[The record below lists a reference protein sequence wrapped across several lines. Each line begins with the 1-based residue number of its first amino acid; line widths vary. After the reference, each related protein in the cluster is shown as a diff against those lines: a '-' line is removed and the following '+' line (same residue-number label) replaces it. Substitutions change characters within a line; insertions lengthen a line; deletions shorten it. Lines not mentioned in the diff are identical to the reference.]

1 MSGPWTL
8 AIDFGTTNTVAAIR
22 TGSGTVRS
30 VRLSADADQ
39 MPSCVLVDGAEVLVG
54 QPAAA
59 RAMASPDGFEPSPK
73 RRLGEETVLLDGREL
88 PVVNLVAA
96 VLRQARQR
104 AVAAAGGTPPAQVV
118 LSHPEAWAR
127 QRLDSLRE
135 AASRAGLDRVW
146 LVPEPVAAASWYM
159 GPGRL
164 PAGARVAVFDFGGG
178 TCDVAVLR
186 AGTDPSAPTLGAA
199 SNPSAPFIVQASEGE
214 DQLGGELIDS
224 TLLDWVDEQLRSS
237 GRGEI
242 ADRLEQQDE
251 LPAWLTLRD
260 QVRAAKHTLSEYPTA
275 HIAVRT
281 SVGAASLLVTVQEFE
296 RLIAADIDRAIALT
310 ERVLASAGVRP
321 ADLAGF
327 YLTGGSS
334 SIPLVHRRVTELLGR
349 PPATLDD
356 PKLVVA
362 LGAARSAP
370 PVGAGA
376 AQVPPEYRPRQQPP
390 LVPQWPMGQQ
400 TPHYPAHQTPRP
412 QGQKRRLVPLL
423 AAAGAVVAVAAI
435 VGTVLLLGRNVQG
448 NRLVTPTPTPAPT
461 ATPSSTTAPVGTC
474 LSDESRIDE
483 PTCQEFAGEAMR
495 QVYPYYSVRACEQ
508 AAPTQGAWYT
518 LNCVST
524 VDSSIGVSFDWWP
537 TPRAGLTFVQNLAP
551 RYGVSAIDLSIDGT
565 PNQGLAFDGSDD
577 QYSVCMRTYNSAPV
591 TATIGGTASAVTTVQ
606 NICRDSAIR
615 SDAEAASVVNDL
627 RARQ

>member
-1 MSGPWTL
+1 MSEPWTL

-39 MPSCVLVDGAEVLVG
+39 MPSCVLVDGPEVLVG

-135 AASRAGLDRVW
+135 AASRAGMDHVL

-164 PAGARVAVFDFGGG
+164 APGARVAVFDFGGG

-186 AGTDPSAPTLGAA
+186 AGTEPGR
-199 SNPSAPFIVQASEGE
+199 PFVVQASEGE

-224 TLLDWVDEQLRSS
+224 TLLDWVDAQLRSS

-251 LPAWLTLRD
+251 LAAWLTLRD

-281 SVGAASLLVTVQEFE
+281 SVGTASLLVTVEEFE
-296 RLIAADIDRAIALT
+296 RLITADIDRAIALT
-310 ERVLASAGVRP
+310 GRVLVSAGVRA

-370 PVGAGA
+370 PVLGAGA
-376 AQVPPEYRPRQQPP
+376 AQQLPPQYQPRQPP
-390 LVPQWPMGQQ
+390 PQGPQRSVGQQ
-400 TPHYPAHQTPRP
+400 TPQFPPPPPPPPRP
-412 QGQKRRLVPLL
+412 PGQKRRLVPLL
-423 AAAGAVVAVAAI
+423 AAAGAVVVVAAI
-435 VGTVLLLGRNVQG
+435 VGTVLLVGRGSNPDP
-448 NRLVTPTPTPAPT
+448 TPTPTPS
-461 ATPSSTTAPVGTC
+461 ATPVATVEPVGTC
-474 LSDESRIDE
+474 LSDQGRIGESD
-483 PTCQEFAGEAMR
+483 CQEFAGEAMR
-495 QVYPYYSVRACEQ
+495 QVYPYYSVTACEK
-508 AAPTQGAWYT
+508 AEPTEGAWYT

-537 TPRAGLTFVQNLAP
+537 TPRAGLTFVQGLAP
-551 RYGVSAIDLSIDGT
+551 RYGASAVDLSIDGT
-565 PNQGLAFDGSDD
+565 PNQGLAFDGTDD
-577 QYSVCMRTYNSAPV
+577 KYSVCMRTYNSAPV

-615 SDAEAASVVNDL
+615 SDSEAASVVDDL

>member
-1 MSGPWTL
+1 L
-8 AIDFGTTNTVAAIR
+8 AVDFGTTNTVAAIR

-39 MPSCVLVDGAEVLVG
+39 MPSCVLVDGPEVLVG

-59 RAMASPDGFEPSPK
+59 RALASPDGFEPAPK

-104 AVAAAGGTPPAQVV
+104 AIAAAGGTPPTQVV

-135 AASRAGLDRVW
+135 AALRGGMDRVW
-146 LVPEPVAAASWYM
+146 LVSEPVAAASWYM

-164 PAGARVAVFDFGGG
+164 APGARVAVFDFGGG

-186 AGTDPSAPTLGAA
+186 AGTEPGV
-199 SNPSAPFIVQASEGE
+199 PFVVQASEGE

-281 SVGAASLLVTVQEFE
+281 SIGTASLLVTVEEFE
-296 RLIAADIDRAIALT
+296 RLIAADIGRAIALT
-310 ERVLASAGVRP
+310 ERVLGSAGVRA

-362 LGAARSAP
+362 MGAARSAP
-370 PVGAGA
+370 PVLGARA
-376 AQVPPEYRPRQQPP
+376 AQPPPPHQPHQPQPQGPQRP
-390 LVPQWPMGQQ
+390 VGQQ
-400 TPHYPAHQTPRP
+400 TPQHRP
-412 QGQKRRLVPLL
+412 PPPPPSPSRKRRLVPLL
-423 AAAGAVVAVAAI
+423 VAAGAVVVVAAT
-435 VGTVLLLGRNVQG
+435 VGTVLSVGKG
-448 NRLVTPTPTPAPT
+448 VTPTVTTPTSTPSPTPT
-461 ATPSSTTAPVGTC
+461 AAAGPVGTC
-474 LSDESRIDE
+474 LSDQSRIDE
-483 PTCQEFAGEAMR
+483 PECQDFAGEAMR
-495 QVYPYYSVRACEQ
+495 QVYPYYFVTDCHNSD
-508 AAPTQGAWYT
+508 PPDGAWYT

-524 VDSSIGVSFDWWP
+524 ADPAVLVSFDWWP
-537 TPRAGLTFVQNLAP
+537 TPRDGLTFVQNLA
-551 RYGVSAIDLSIDGT
+551 RAYGVTAADLSIDGR
-565 PNQGLAFDGSDD
+565 PNQGLAFSATNAK
-577 QYSVCMRTYNSAPV
+577 YSVCVQAYNSAPV
-591 TATIGGTASAVTTVQ
+591 TATIGGTAAARTNVDNVCAASAVRPDT
-606 NICRDSAIR
+606 
-615 SDAEAASVVNDL
+615 EAAEVVDDL